1 MKDSIRIAIA
11 VSEFNSEITLKMLD
25 AAKAHA
31 HTLGIKISYVCFVPG
46 VFDMPLIIDELLQK
60 KNVDAV
66 VTLGS
71 VIKGETSHDQVVA
84 MNASRLI
91 GDLSLKF
98 HKSVTLGITGPNI
111 TFTQAKKRI
120 VVVAKRA
127 VDAAVLM
134 TLRLRKLR
142 EMNNDTETM
151 ERLID

>member
-1 MKDSIRIAIA
+1 MKENIRIAIT
-11 VSEFNSEITLKMLD
+11 VSEFNGDITLKMLD

-31 HTLGIKISYVCFVPG
+31 QNLNIKINYVCFAPG

-60 KNVDAV
+60 QEVDAV

-71 VIKGETSHDQVVA
+71 VIKGETCHDQVVA

-91 GDLSLKF
+91 ADLSLKY
-98 HKSVTLGITGPNI
+98 HKPVTLGITGPNI
-111 TFTQAKKRI
+111 TLTQANKRI

-127 VDAAVLM
+127 VDAAVIM

-142 EMNNDTETM
+142 QKNIQTKMVVVN
-151 ERLID
+151 

>member
-1 MKDSIRIAIA
+1 MKENIRIAIA
-11 VSEFNSEITLKMLD
+11 VSEFNGDITLKMLD

-31 HTLGIKISYVCFVPG
+31 QNLNIKIIYVCFVPG

-60 KNVDAV
+60 QEVDAV

-71 VIKGETSHDQVVA
+71 VIKGETCHDQVVA

-91 GDLSLKF
+91 ADLSLKY
-98 HKSVTLGITGPNI
+98 HKPVTLGITGPNI
-111 TFTQAKKRI
+111 TLTQANKRI

-127 VDAAVLM
+127 VDAAVIM

-142 EMNNDTETM
+142 EKNIQTKMVVVN
-151 ERLID
+151 